1 MPRVTV
7 IGTGY
12 LGLTHAVCLAD
23 LGHEVLAIDV
33 DAEKIAKAANGEA
46 PFFEPGLEPLLRKN
60 TDSGRLRFTM
70 SFAEIG
76 EFGDIHFLCVGTPEG
91 ESGRADL
98 SSVYAAAQALAPHL
112 ASPCLIVGKST
123 VPVGTARQVL
133 KQMRAIAPAGGQVDM
148 AWNPE
153 FLREG
158 FAVQDSLAPDRI
170 VLGVVSDRAEAQL
183 RQVYRAPLAA
193 GTPLLVMDLETA
205 ELVKVAANA
214 FLATKISFIN
224 AMAEVC
230 EVAGADVTPLAEAL
244 GYDARIGRRF
254 LSPGLGYG
262 GGCLPKDIRAFRATA
277 AELGVSS
284 LVSLLGTVDA
294 INLGRRDR
302 VVALARQAAGGS
314 LMSSR
319 VAVLGVAFKPD
330 SDDVRDSPSLAVC
343 DRLVAEGA
351 IVSVHDPVAMP
362 SAAAKRPTLRYA
374 PSVSEAAEGAD
385 LVLHLTEWSDYR
397 AIDPAALAAVVARRV
412 IIDARC
418 CLDADLWSKAGWTVH
433 VLGRPAGLGLP
444 RRSGG
449 LDHVGQ
455 QHGAGHRADPARHGG
470 QPSGHLRD
478 VRGDVADQPGVV
490 RPGDAHVDHRR
501 AGLDHVRG
509 QQPGPSRGHH
519 HDVRGPGVRG
529 EILGSGVAQ
538 RHRGVLG
545 APGQQQ
551 AESPADGDPAPD
563 DGDVGARDGH
573 PVAAQQFDDAARR
586 ARQRAGLAEHQLAQ
600 VDRVQPVRVLG
611 RVHPVEHGMGV
622 QPGRQRQLDDVPG
635 AGRIG
640 VQFVDHRLHL
650 RLGRVGGQVPPDG
663 RDPDLRA
670 VPVLAVHVG
679 AAAGIVADQDRA
691 EPGHDGT
698 ARGQRGH
705 PLRQAGPYFRGHGL
719 AVKHLCGHPSSFR
732 ISGKSAGRR

>member
-1 MPRVTV
+1 LPRVTV

-33 DAEKIAKAANGEA
+33 DAAKIAKVTRGEA

-60 TDSGRLRFTM
+60 LDSGRLRFTM
-70 SFAEIG
+70 SFAEVG

-112 ASPCLIVGKST
+112 ASPCLVVGKST
-123 VPVGTARQVL
+123 VPVGTARQVMNRM
-133 KQMRAIAPAGGQVDM
+133 QAIAPAGGQVDV

-170 VLGVVSDRAEAQL
+170 VLGVASDRAEARL
-183 RQVYRAPLAA
+183 RQVYRAPLEA

-224 AMAEVC
+224 AMAEIC
-230 EVAGADVTPLAEAL
+230 EEAGGDVIPLAEAL

-284 LVSLLGTVDA
+284 LVSLLGTVDS

-314 LMSSR
+314 LADRR

-343 DRLVAEGA
+343 GQLVAERA

-362 SAAAKRPTLRYA
+362 SAAAKRPDLRYA
-374 PSVSEAAEGAD
+374 SSVSEAAEAAD
-385 LVLHLTEWSDYR
+385 LILHLTEWSDYR
-397 AIDPAALAAVVARRV
+397 AIDPAALAGVVARRM

-418 CLDADLWSKAGWTVH
+418 CLDAALWSKAGWSVH
-433 VLGRPAGLGLP
+433 VLGRSRGGSGGIYPPQEGSGGMGP
-444 RRSGG
+444 PRSGG
-449 LDHVGQ
+449 
-455 QHGAGHRADPARHGG
+455 
-470 QPSGHLRD
+470 
-478 VRGDVADQPGVV
+478 
-490 RPGDAHVDHRR
+490 
-501 AGLDHVRG
+501 
-509 QQPGPSRGHH
+509 
-519 HDVRGPGVRG
+519 
-529 EILGSGVAQ
+529 
-538 RHRGVLG
+538 VLG
-545 APGQQQ
+545 GRPPG
-551 AESPADGDPAPD
+551 
-563 DGDVGARDGH
+563 
-573 PVAAQQFDDAARR
+573 
-586 ARQRAGLAEHQLAQ
+586 
-600 VDRVQPVRVLG
+600 
-611 RVHPVEHGMGV
+611 
-622 QPGRQRQLDDVPG
+622 
-635 AGRIG
+635 
-640 VQFVDHRLHL
+640 
-650 RLGRVGGQVPPDG
+650 
-663 RDPDLRA
+663 
-670 VPVLAVHVG
+670 
-679 AAAGIVADQDRA
+679 
-691 EPGHDGT
+691 
-698 ARGQRGH
+698 
-705 PLRQAGPYFRGHGL
+705 
-719 AVKHLCGHPSSFR
+719 
-732 ISGKSAGRR
+732 